1 MRLIEP
7 TQQDFASIYKKFCW
21 TIPEYFNIA
30 EAVCDRHK
38 NIADRIALYYENEQ
52 GDEKNYTFGE
62 IKQLSNQ
69 LANLLSSMGVKCGD
83 RIAIIL
89 SQRLE
94 AAISHLAI
102 YKLGAIAV
110 PLSVMFGSDAVKYRL
125 LDSGSRLVI
134 LDGAHRAMVDGMMPD
149 LPMLEGYLDCD
160 SKNDAAF
167 WSDIDKCENTFEC
180 ANTRADDPAILIY
193 TSGTT
198 GPAKGAVVAH
208 RCLLGNLPGFELSH
222 NLLPQ
227 KDDLFWTPA
236 DWAWT
241 GGLIDALLPS
251 WYYGIPILG
260 YEGGK
265 FNPERA
271 WELIGKYRVRN
282 AFIPPT
288 ALKMM
293 RQVENVKSRF
303 GVDMRTINSAGES
316 LGAELFQWGKE
327 TLGIEINEMWAQTEF
342 NYIVGNC
349 SAILPVKPGS
359 MGRAYPGHR
368 IEPVDKDGNVMP
380 TGEIGELAAHRDD
393 PVMFLGYWNREEQTR
408 EKFIGDWWGT
418 GDIGYRDEDGYLWFV
433 GRMDDV
439 ISSAGYRIGP
449 GEIEDCLLKHPAVA
463 QAAAV
468 GSPDEMRGEVVKAFI
483 ILAHGYEPTETLKS
497 DIQATV
503 KQRLATYEYPRE
515 IEFIDS
521 LPLTT
526 TGKVRRM
533 ELRKRERELKGVS

>member
-7 TQQDFASIYKKFCW
+7 TQQNYTSIHEKFSW
-21 TIPEYFNIA
+21 SIPEYFNIA

-125 LDSGSRLVI
+125 HDSGARLVI
-134 LDGAHRAMVDGMMPD
+134 LDGAHRSMVDGMISD
-149 LPMLEGYLDCD
+149 LPMLEGFLDCD
-160 SKNDAAF
+160 SENDAAF
-167 WSDIDKCENTFEC
+167 WSGIDKCENTFEC
-180 ANTRADDPAILIY
+180 VNTRADDPAILIY

-222 NLLPQ
+222 NFLPQ
-227 KDDLFWTPA
+227 KGDLFWTPA

-293 RQVENVKSRF
+293 RQVKNVESRF

-316 LGAELFQWGKE
+316 MGAELFQWGKE

-359 MGRAYPGHR
+359 MGRTYPGHR
-368 IEPVDKDGNVMP
+368 VEPVDKDGNVMP

-533 ELRKRERELKGVS
+533 ELRKRERKLKGIS